1 MNMDNI
7 YTYSQ
12 YQRWFSEYEHGQYI
26 YLSQYQRWFSEYEH
40 GQYIYLLSV
49 SEVVL
54 RV

>member
-26 YLSQYQRWFSEYEH
+26 YL
-40 GQYIYLLSV
+40 LSV

-54 RV
+54 